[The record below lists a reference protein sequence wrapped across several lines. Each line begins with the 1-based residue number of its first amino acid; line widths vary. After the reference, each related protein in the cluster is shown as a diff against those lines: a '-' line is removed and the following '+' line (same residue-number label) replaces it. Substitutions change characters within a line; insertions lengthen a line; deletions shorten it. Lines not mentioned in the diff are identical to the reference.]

1 MDGSFFDIWSGQGLG
16 QASLADPALGG
27 GFGLDDLQ
35 RSHLWSYSTS
45 AFFPSPSNLQ
55 HLGVADICSSS
66 N

>member
-1 MDGSFFDIWSGQGLG
+1 MDRSFFDIWSGQGLG

-35 RSHLWSYSTS
+35 RSHLWSYSIS
-45 AFFPSPSNLQ
+45 AFFPSNLQ
-55 HLGVADICSSS
+55 HLGLADICSSS